1 VTGYAVKSTN
11 ICYGDGYALQ
21 DSHLYF

>member
-1 VTGYAVKSTN
+1 VTSYAVKSTN

>member
-1 VTGYAVKSTN
+1 VKSTN

>member
-1 VTGYAVKSTN
+1 VTSYAVKSTD
-11 ICYGDGYALQ
+11 ICYGDGYALL